1 MTMLTTAAQMVV
13 GLFVDDGSLALAI
26 LAVVVLS
33 GITAT
38 LVPDMPLVTGAV
50 LLSGCL
56 GVLFANVMTA
66 TGQKSHGVPMK
77 HG

>member
-1 MTMLTTAAQMVV
+1 MTMLATAAQMVV

-33 GITAT
+33 GIAAT
-38 LVPDMPLVTGAV
+38 LVPDMPLVTGAA
-50 LLSGCL
+50 LLGGCL
-56 GVLFANVMTA
+56 GVLFANVMKA
-66 TGQKSHGVPMK
+66 TGQKSRDVHMK